1 MKRGLEG
8 GRGEKKTKK
17 PSTILKLA
25 GISKDVPLWKTRGS
39 LITAKCQQKLL
50 FVFGSQ
56 MRLWIELP
64 KRAIDIILL
73 VSARHRHGCS
83 AKIFIRGREKAASK
97 KALGQI
103 ELQAGFT
110 NEQWNL
116 EAGKFSAVT
125 SFEVLYFLKR
135 EKNVR

>member
-1 MKRGLEG
+1 MKRGWEG
-8 GRGEKKTKK
+8 GEKRKQTKK
-17 PSTILKLA
+17 NPSTILKLA
-25 GISKDVPLWKTRGS
+25 NISFSSKDVPLWKTLGS

-64 KRAIDIILL
+64 KRAIDITLL
-73 VSARHRHGCS
+73 VSARHRQGCS
-83 AKIFIRGREKAASK
+83 AKIFIRGREKAASR

-116 EAGKFSAVT
+116 GA
-125 SFEVLYFLKR
+125 
-135 EKNVR
+135 